1 MDLQVYTFFNTGL
14 VPPQTVRYF
23 LTDALEAHSTVHRLI
38 YKIIAD
44 HLARTCPE
52 QVSAHY

>member
-1 MDLQVYTFFNTGL
+1 MGLWVYTFFDTGL

-23 LTDALEAHSTVHRLI
+23 LTDALEAHLTVHRPI

-44 HLARTCPE
+44 HLART
-52 QVSAHY
+52 SSGHA